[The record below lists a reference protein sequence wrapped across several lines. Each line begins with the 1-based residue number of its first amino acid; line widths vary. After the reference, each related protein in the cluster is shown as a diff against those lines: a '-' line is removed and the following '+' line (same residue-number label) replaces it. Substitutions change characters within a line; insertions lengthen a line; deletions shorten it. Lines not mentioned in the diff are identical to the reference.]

1 MGGPSANVAAM
12 KVPIIKHTVSE
23 VRGRVAM
30 WRGGGASIGLVP
42 TMGALHDGHLSL
54 VREIRKRAEKVVV
67 SIFVNPAQF
76 APHEDFD
83 RYPRDLNKDVA
94 KLASAD
100 AVDMVFAPS
109 GAEMYPQGFATA
121 VEVAGPSAELETD
134 FRPHFFRGVATV
146 VAKLLLAVTP
156 DTAIFGEK
164 DYQQLMVI
172 KRLTADLG
180 LPITIMG
187 APIIR
192 ESDGLAMSSR
202 NAYLGE
208 RERKIAAFLNQILLA
223 VGAQVRGGANI
234 AVAERAGAAALM
246 EAGFNSVDYVAVRD
260 AETLEKIEKLERPAR
275 VLAAAKISGTRLIDN
290 MAV

>member
-1 MGGPSANVAAM
+1 M
-12 KVPIIKHTVSE
+12 KAPIIKTTVSE
-23 VRGRVAM
+23 VRGRVAL

-54 VREIRKRAEKVVV
+54 VREIRKRSEKVVV
-67 SIFVNPAQF
+67 SIFVNPTQF

-83 RYPRDLNKDVA
+83 RYPRDLDRDVA
-94 KLASAD
+94 RLASTD

-109 GAEMYPQGFATA
+109 PGEMYPDGFATS
-121 VEVAGPSAELETD
+121 VDVAGPSAGLETD

-164 DYQQLMVI
+164 DYQQLMVV
-172 KRLTADLG
+172 KRLAADLG
-180 LPITIMG
+180 LPIVISG

-192 ESDGLAMSSR
+192 EADGLAMSSR
-202 NAYLGE
+202 NAYLNPH
-208 RERKIAAFLNQILLA
+208 ERKVAGFLNRILTVVA
-223 VGAQVRGGANI
+223 EQVRSGAQI
-234 AVAERAGAAALM
+234 AVAERAGAAALL

-260 AETLEKIEKLERPAR
+260 AETLAPIERPGRPAR
-275 VLAAAKISGTRLIDN
+275 VLVAAKIGGTRLIDN